1 MQQLQGKHF
10 KENKM
15 ENRIMINEGLFEVGT
30 YGKYTHKGEIL
41 HMCDSYAYGNSEE
54 EVREILMKHLKGK

>member
-1 MQQLQGKHF
+1 
-10 KENKM
+10 M

-30 YGKYTHKGEIL
+30 YGKYTHRGEIL